1 MIKKPSAPRK
11 LFPSG
16 AWQARCVEGEAPSE
30 PHSEFLAEVE
40 LSVCWARRSGRNLA
54 CAFPR

>member
-30 PHSEFLAEVE
+30 PHSEFLAEVA
-40 LSVCWARRSGRNLA
+40 LSVVLGV
-54 CAFPR
+54 AFRP